1 MTEKDQFKFDVV
13 IGNPPY
19 QEEQKSTDIESSKKN
34 YASPIYN
41 LFIDEVYE
49 VGKKLNLSIRLVF
62 CLMQGQHQRSGIK
75 KCLMTHILRLF
86 IMNLKVKKCLK
97 MLI

>member
-41 LFIDEVYE
+41 LFIDEAYE
-49 VGKKLNLSIRLVF
+49 VGKKSWTYP
-62 CLMQGQHQRSGIK
+62 SGS
-75 KCLMTHILRLF
+75 F
-86 IMNLKVKKCLK
+86 SV
-97 MLI
+97 

>member
-41 LFIDEVYE
+41 LFIDEAYE
-49 VGKKLNLSIRLVF
+49 VGKKS
-62 CLMQGQHQRSGIK
+62 
-75 KCLMTHILRLF
+75 
-86 IMNLKVKKCLK
+86 
-97 MLI
+97 